1 MKTMIRKISLLVI
14 AICMVSACGES
25 KFIFT
30 GSVEK
35 VIDGL
40 DFPEGPVYA
49 GNDLLFSNCY
59 GMWIGRLTEDGR
71 LDTFSNLSGNELKPN
86 GLYWSADEYLW
97 ACEYHKGRI
106 LKLNNKGELVKIF
119 DNNGERFS
127 RPNDITFYQ
136 GVIYFTDPKSYSK
149 EIKDGRIYTLN
160 PVTEE
165 IRLFADGLAFPNG
178 IAISPDGEKVLVCES
193 AMNRIIVLSMQDPNE
208 REVLINLPG
217 GDPDGDLPLPLHRPL
232 SPALPAGD
240 LDYPPLTPA
249 VGTDTLGGEGA
260 EQGPAGLADPSR
272 ALATA
277 AGLARAARFRP
288 LAPAAGTGLPTEDLD
303 LLLGPG
309 GGFLE
314 ADLQL
319 VLDTGRRRR
328 RSRRCRR
335 RSLRRRPLP

>member
-217 GDPDGDLPLPLHRPL
+217 GDPDGIEFFDNQTLFVAHFGSGKLYAVDYHEKVVTDSLELPGKRVTNCVI
-232 SPALPAGD
+232 SPNGKYLFI
-240 LDYPPLTPA
+240 T
-249 VGTDTLGGEGA
+249 EA
-260 EQGPAGLADPSR
+260 ESNSLYQTSLAK
-272 ALATA
+272 
-277 AGLARAARFRP
+277 
-288 LAPAAGTGLPTEDLD
+288 
-303 LLLGPG
+303 
-309 GGFLE
+309 
-314 ADLQL
+314 
-319 VLDTGRRRR
+319 
-328 RSRRCRR
+328 
-335 RSLRRRPLP
+335 